1 MNSSISKTRD
11 FLIQNGLDYLLV
23 NATNEF
29 LTEYNS
35 LEENS
40 RYFLTG
46 FSGSTGDAIVSKN
59 SIYLIVDGRYHI
71 QADLEVN
78 HDDVTVIKL
87 QTGEKVI
94 NKIFEIL
101 EPNSCFG
108 LCSKKN
114 SQFRYENMVK
124 KFEEKSIKVKLVD
137 EDCLQTFKNNVKQ
150 NITEIPLEF
159 TGKSKDTKISE
170 LTKNLLPD
178 EAILVTNLEDLS
190 YITNLRNFDKSNSS
204 SINGKGFFTK
214 NKHYIFKDDN
224 LKDFELFIKDI
235 KGIDTIYADKHS
247 ITAYD
252 YKLLGNKVKELKIN
266 PVKTLKSIK
275 TKAEIEHYKDAF
287 RCTDLALQETRKFI
301 EESDNISEYDIKC
314 ELENAFKKYG
324 AVSQSFTSIVAKD
337 ENSAL
342 AHYSKSSKTEII
354 KDGSLVLIDCGGFYK
369 GGLATDC
376 TRVFVK
382 GTPLELQ
389 KQIYTLV
396 LKSFLLAFNKKDFE
410 CGQDIDKAARE
421 FLEEK
426 APAGFVFNHGLGH
439 GIGVNVHDNP
449 PRLACTGEESLIPIQ
464 DNMCF
469 TIEPGLYKQNV
480 FGVRLE
486 NSCYFE
492 NGEIKSFTNMC
503 YEKKLIDYTMLTDS
517 EKEQLSHF
525 EVK

>member
-1 MNSSISKTRD
+1 MNSSISKTRN
-11 FLIQNGLDYLLV
+11 FLIQNELDYLLV

-46 FSGSTGDAIVSKN
+46 FSGSTGDAIVSKDN
-59 SIYLIVDGRYHI
+59 IYLIVDGRYHI

-78 HDDVTVIKL
+78 HNDITVIKM

-94 NKIFEIL
+94 DKIYEL
-101 EPNSCFG
+101 LTPNSCLG

-114 SQFRYENMVK
+114 SQYRYENMVS
-124 KFEEKSIKVKLVD
+124 KFEEKNIKVKLID
-137 EDCLQTFKNNVKQ
+137 EDCLQTFENAEKQ
-150 NITEIPLEF
+150 NITEIPLVF
-159 TGKSKDTKISE
+159 TGKSAEDKISE
-170 LTKNLLPD
+170 LTENLLSD

-204 SINGKGFFTK
+204 SINGKVFFTK
-214 NKHYIFKDDN
+214 KQHFIFKDDTLN
-224 LKDFELFIKDI
+224 DFEKFLNDLENIN
-235 KGIDTIYADKHS
+235 TIYVDKHS

-252 YKLLGNKVKELKIN
+252 YKLLGNKAKELKIN
-266 PVKTLKSIK
+266 PVKMMKSVK
-275 TKAEIEHYKDAF
+275 TNAEIEHYKDAF
-287 RCTDLALQETRKFI
+287 RCTDLALLDTRKFI
-301 EESDNISEYDIKC
+301 EENDNISEYDIKC
-314 ELENAFKKYG
+314 ELEKAFKKYG

-337 ENSAL
+337 ANSAL

-354 KDGSLVLIDCGGFYK
+354 KDGSLVLIDCGGFYN

-382 GTPLELQ
+382 GNPSKLQ

-396 LKSFLLAFNKKDFE
+396 LKSFLLAFNKKDFN
-410 CGQDIDKAARE
+410 CGQDIDKTARDY
-421 FLEEK
+421 LK
-426 APAGFVFNHGLGH
+426 ANSQNGFVFNHGLGH

-449 PRLACTGEESLIPIQ
+449 PCLASTGEDSIIPIQ

-469 TIEPGLYKQNV
+469 TIEPGLYKQDV

-486 NSCYFE
+486 NSCYLE

-503 YEKKLIDYTMLTDS
+503 YEKKLIDYSMLTDI

-525 EVK
+525 EVR